1 MIKAFW
7 EGFRTGFITTIKIGL
22 TPSLFLVAGL
32 LIGYNSHPYESCS
45 REHVG
50 GDNIG
55 ECVWLKLQGR
65 E

>member
-1 MIKAFW
+1 MGK
-7 EGFRTGFITTIKIGL
+7 TTIIIAGL
-22 TPSLFLVAGL
+22 TPVIFFVAGL
-32 LIGYNSHPYESCS
+32 MIGYKSHPYESCS